1 MPFLIFHVVLSLQI
15 FLSHDTECCT
25 VVKIITL
32 DIMIQKG
39 DRWHMSVCHVKQ
51 QHQLDVTQKL
61 RMTVMDLTPLNINRT
76 VYRTL
81 AVREFS

>member
-1 MPFLIFHVVLSLQI
+1 
-15 FLSHDTECCT
+15 
-25 VVKIITL
+25 
-32 DIMIQKG
+32 
-39 DRWHMSVCHVKQ
+39 MSVCHVKQ
-51 QHQLDVTQKL
+51 QHQLDVTQEL